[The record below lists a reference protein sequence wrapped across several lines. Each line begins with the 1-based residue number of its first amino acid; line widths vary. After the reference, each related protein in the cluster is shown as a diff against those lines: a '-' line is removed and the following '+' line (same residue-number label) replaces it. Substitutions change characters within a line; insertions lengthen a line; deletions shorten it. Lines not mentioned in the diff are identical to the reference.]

1 MRKYFIAVLAVAMT
15 LPVWAKQPPARST
28 PPAKPAAQQLPADA
42 ATREQLM
49 ELFDVLE
56 LTQQM
61 NSVMETMEKTMQQTA
76 PTANLSDQQKADLD
90 KLNKELYVKIMNSD
104 LLSNLVEAM
113 IPAYQRRFT
122 HADVDA
128 IINFYSS
135 PVGQKL
141 LHEQPQIMQEVMSKV
156 MSATQQQMQTVLKD
170 MNYTKRMQQILEE
183 GHAQTTPN
191 PK

>member
-1 MRKYFIAVLAVAMT
+1 
-15 LPVWAKQPPARST
+15 
-28 PPAKPAAQQLPADA
+28 
-42 ATREQLM
+42 M
-49 ELFDVLE
+49 ERA
-56 LTQQM
+56 
-61 NSVMETMEKTMQQTA
+61 MQQTA

-141 LHEQPQIMQEVMSKV
+141 LHEQPQIMQEVMPKV

-170 MNYTKRMQQILEE
+170 MNYTKRMQQILEQN
-183 GHAQTTPN
+183 HAQTSAN